1 MPRRLPTTPPGAG
14 VLGDGVDVGA
24 GVEVRVDDVG
34 VEVGLV
40 AAGVEV
46 PAGAATEPVEPV
58 VPVDPAVVVGAVGR
72 VGAVGDGA
80 VRVAER
86 EPRSAAERW
95 VTRVAEDVAGG
106 VVSETRVGVS
116 ERVAGAA
123 AACGSGLPEPSARV
137 VAKPPA
143 ARTAAAPAR
152 AVTGPR
158 RVRDAPRRRGALC
171 LPIRP
176 VSPGPTSGGKP
187 VGPGS
192 GGSHTPG
199 AWQHGRVSEEQKQA
213 DNRARATTDE
223 LRAFIREGWAPR
235 RPTVTEPAAAAGPA
249 AARRAL
255 LSAAFPKQ
263 RLVVPAGGLK
273 VRSNDTD
280 YVFRPH
286 TAFAY
291 LTGLGA
297 DREPDAV
304 LVLEPVED
312 ADGTSGHEA
321 VLYFR
326 PLADRDSDE
335 FFADAR
341 YGEFWVGA
349 RPSIEDVELELGL
362 TARHVDGLVDAVT
375 KDAGQ
380 VTVRVVRDADT
391 ELTAR
396 LDAARVANGAQEEGL
411 AEADDA
417 LAHDISHLRMCK
429 DDHEVE
435 QMRAAVAA
443 THEGFDAMLAALPEA
458 VEKGRG
464 ERWLEGTFGLH
475 ARHGGNG
482 VGYDSIC
489 AAGDHAN
496 TLHWI
501 KNTGDVRPGELVLI
515 DAGVEV
521 DSLYTADITRTV
533 PVDGTFTDAQREV
546 YEAVLAA
553 QEAGI
558 AAVRPGARF
567 SDVHKAA
574 IRVVAEHLHAW
585 GLLPE
590 GVSVDDTLDT
600 EHGQYHRRWMVHGT
614 SHHLGLDVHDCA
626 LATREEYM
634 DAELKPGMVL
644 TVEPGLYFKA
654 DDLLAP
660 ERFRGIGVR
669 IEDDVL
675 VTEDGCE
682 NLSAAMP
689 RTVEDVEAWLARV
702 QGR

>member
-1 MPRRLPTTPPGAG
+1 M
-14 VLGDGVDVGA
+14 
-24 GVEVRVDDVG
+24 
-34 VEVGLV
+34 
-40 AAGVEV
+40 
-46 PAGAATEPVEPV
+46 
-58 VPVDPAVVVGAVGR
+58 
-72 VGAVGDGA
+72 
-80 VRVAER
+80 
-86 EPRSAAERW
+86 
-95 VTRVAEDVAGG
+95 
-106 VVSETRVGVS
+106 
-116 ERVAGAA
+116 
-123 AACGSGLPEPSARV
+123 
-137 VAKPPA
+137 
-143 ARTAAAPAR
+143 
-152 AVTGPR
+152 
-158 RVRDAPRRRGALC
+158 
-171 LPIRP
+171 
-176 VSPGPTSGGKP
+176 
-187 VGPGS
+187 
-192 GGSHTPG
+192 
-199 AWQHGRVSEEQKQA
+199 SEEQKQA

-223 LRAFIREGWAPR
+223 LRAFIREDWAPR
-235 RPTVTEPAAAAGPA
+235 RPTVTGPSPAAEHA
-249 AARRAL
+249 AARRAV

-263 RLVVPAGGLK
+263 RLVIPAGGLK
-273 VRSNDTD
+273 VRSNDSD

-304 LVLEPVED
+304 LVLEPLEQ
-312 ADGTSGHEA
+312 GGHEA

-349 RPSIEDVELELGL
+349 RPTIEDLELELGL
-362 TARHVDGLVDAVT
+362 TARHVDGLVDAVA

-380 VTVRVVRDADT
+380 LTVRLVRDADR

-396 LDAARVANGAQEEGL
+396 LDAARVENGAVEEEL
-411 AEADDA
+411 AESDEV
-417 LAHDISHLRMCK
+417 LAHAVSHLRIRK
-429 DDHEVE
+429 DEYEVE

-443 THEGFDAMLAALPEA
+443 THEGFEAMVAALPEA
-458 VEKGRG
+458 VTKGRG
-464 ERWLEGTFGLH
+464 ERWLEGVFALT
-475 ARHGGNG
+475 ARHRGNG

-501 KNTGDVRPGELVLI
+501 KNTGDVTEGDLVLI

-521 DSLYTADITRTV
+521 DTLYTADITRTL

-546 YEAVLAA
+546 YDAVYAA

-558 AAVRPGARF
+558 AAVKPGNKF
-567 SDVHKAA
+567 SDVHAAA
-574 IRVVAEHLHAW
+574 IRVIAEHLHAW

-590 GVSVDDTLDT
+590 GVSVEDTLDK

-634 DAELKPGMVL
+634 DAELKPGMIL

-654 DDLLAP
+654 DDLKAP

-682 NLSAAMP
+682 NLSDAMP
-689 RTVEDVEAWLARV
+689 RSADDVEAWAARL

>member
-1 MPRRLPTTPPGAG
+1 M
-14 VLGDGVDVGA
+14 
-24 GVEVRVDDVG
+24 
-34 VEVGLV
+34 
-40 AAGVEV
+40 
-46 PAGAATEPVEPV
+46 
-58 VPVDPAVVVGAVGR
+58 
-72 VGAVGDGA
+72 
-80 VRVAER
+80 
-86 EPRSAAERW
+86 
-95 VTRVAEDVAGG
+95 
-106 VVSETRVGVS
+106 
-116 ERVAGAA
+116 
-123 AACGSGLPEPSARV
+123 
-137 VAKPPA
+137 
-143 ARTAAAPAR
+143 
-152 AVTGPR
+152 
-158 RVRDAPRRRGALC
+158 
-171 LPIRP
+171 
-176 VSPGPTSGGKP
+176 
-187 VGPGS
+187 
-192 GGSHTPG
+192 
-199 AWQHGRVSEEQKQA
+199 SEEQKQA
-213 DNRARATTDE
+213 DNRARATTQE

-235 RPTVTEPAAAAGPA
+235 RPTVAGPSPAAAHA
-249 AARRAL
+249 AARRAV
-255 LSAAFPKQ
+255 LSAAYPRQ

-291 LTGLGA
+291 LTGLGG

-304 LVLEPVED
+304 LVMEPVED
-312 ADGTSGHEA
+312 GGHEA

-341 YGEFWVGA
+341 HGEFWVGA
-349 RPSIEDVELELGL
+349 RPSVADVELELGL
-362 TARHVDGLVDAVT
+362 TARHLDGLVDAVA
-375 KDAGQ
+375 KDAGEL
-380 VTVRVVRDADT
+380 TVRLVRDADRD
-391 ELTAR
+391 LTRR
-396 LDAARVANGAQEEGL
+396 LDAARVENGAIPESL

-417 LAHDISHLRMCK
+417 LAHAISHARMVK
-429 DDHEVE
+429 DEYEVE
-435 QMRAAVAA
+435 QLRAAVAA
-443 THEGFDAMLAALPEA
+443 THEGFEAMVAALPDA
-458 VEKGRG
+458 VAAGRG
-464 ERWLEGTFGLH
+464 ERWLEGTFGLV
-475 ARHGGNG
+475 ARHRGNG
-482 VGYDSIC
+482 VGYDAIC

-501 KNTGDVRPGELVLI
+501 RNTGDVRPGELVLI

-521 DSLYTADITRTV
+521 DSLYTADVTRTL
-533 PVDGTFTDAQREV
+533 PVDGRFTDAQREV
-546 YEAVLAA
+546 YDAVYTA
-553 QEAGI
+553 QEAGL
-558 AAVRPGARF
+558 AAVRPGNRF
-567 SDVHKAA
+567 SDVHAAA

-590 GVSVDDTLDT
+590 GVSVADTLDK

-654 DDLLAP
+654 DDLKAP

-689 RTVEDVEAWLARV
+689 RSAGEVEAWMSRV

>member
-1 MPRRLPTTPPGAG
+1 M
-14 VLGDGVDVGA
+14 
-24 GVEVRVDDVG
+24 
-34 VEVGLV
+34 
-40 AAGVEV
+40 
-46 PAGAATEPVEPV
+46 
-58 VPVDPAVVVGAVGR
+58 
-72 VGAVGDGA
+72 
-80 VRVAER
+80 
-86 EPRSAAERW
+86 
-95 VTRVAEDVAGG
+95 
-106 VVSETRVGVS
+106 
-116 ERVAGAA
+116 
-123 AACGSGLPEPSARV
+123 
-137 VAKPPA
+137 
-143 ARTAAAPAR
+143 
-152 AVTGPR
+152 
-158 RVRDAPRRRGALC
+158 
-171 LPIRP
+171 
-176 VSPGPTSGGKP
+176 
-187 VGPGS
+187 
-192 GGSHTPG
+192 
-199 AWQHGRVSEEQKQA
+199 SEEQKQA
-213 DNRARATTDE
+213 DNRGRATTDE

-235 RPTVTEPAAAAGPA
+235 TPTTTGPAPAAAHA
-249 AARRAL
+249 AARREV

-304 LVLEPVED
+304 LVLEPLD
-312 ADGTSGHEA
+312 DGGHEA

-326 PLADRDSDE
+326 PLAERDSDE

-349 RPSIEDVELELGL
+349 RPSVEDVERELGL
-362 TARHVDGLVDAVT
+362 TARHVDGLVDAVA
-375 KDAGQ
+375 KDAGEL
-380 VTVRVVRDADT
+380 TVRVVRDADR
-391 ELTAR
+391 ELTER
-396 LDAARVANGAQEEGL
+396 LDAARVENGAAQESL
-411 AEADDA
+411 QEADDA
-417 LAHDISHLRMCK
+417 LAHAVSVARLVK
-429 DDHEVE
+429 DEYEVE
-435 QMRAAVAA
+435 QMREAVDA
-443 THEGFDAMLAALPEA
+443 THAGFDAMLAALPDA
-458 VEKGRG
+458 VANGRG
-464 ERWLEGTFGLH
+464 ERWLEGTFGLT
-475 ARHGGNG
+475 ARHRGNG
-482 VGYDSIC
+482 VGYDAIC

-501 KNTGDVRPGELVLI
+501 KNTGDVTPGELVLI

-521 DSLYTADITRTV
+521 DSLYTADVTRTV

-546 YEAVLAA
+546 YDAVYAA

-567 SDVHKAA
+567 SDVHAAA
-574 IRVVAEHLHAW
+574 IRVIAEHLHAW

-590 GVSVDDTLDT
+590 GVSVEDTLDK

-634 DAELKPGMVL
+634 DAELRPGMVL

-675 VTEDGCE
+675 VTADGCE
-682 NLSAAMP
+682 NLSGGMP
-689 RTVEDVEAWLARV
+689 RRSDEVEAWVARA
-702 QGR
+702 RS